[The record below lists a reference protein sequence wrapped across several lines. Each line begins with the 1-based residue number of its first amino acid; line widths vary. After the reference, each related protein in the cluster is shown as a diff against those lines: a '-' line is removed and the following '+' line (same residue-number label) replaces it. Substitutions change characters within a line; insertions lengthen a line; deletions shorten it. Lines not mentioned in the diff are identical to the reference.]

1 MSGEAAVKVLSG
13 LRVAVGALAWLAPD
27 LAAKAFGLD
36 FKRNKQAAY
45 VGRLFGIR
53 DIALGIGTSA
63 AHGENR
69 RGWLIAGVVC
79 DVADAAAAEVGRREG
94 HLDDETA
101 IKGAAAALGGVLI
114 GAFALRKPTPPLP

>member
-1 MSGEAAVKVLSG
+1 MSGDAAVKVLSG
-13 LRVAVGALAWLAPD
+13 LRVLVGALAWLAPE
-27 LAAKAFGLD
+27 LAGKAFGLD
-36 FKRNKQAAY
+36 FKRNRQAAY

-63 AHGENR
+63 AQGDNR

-79 DVADAAAAEVGRREG
+79 DVADAAAAEVGRRDG

-101 IKGAAAALGGVLI
+101 IKGGAVAILAALV
-114 GAFALRKPTPPLP
+114 GAFALRKPSAPLP